1 MFAPLFGAVR
11 ADLDR
16 QIEWAR
22 VEVRR
27 QARHTALILIL
38 AGVAAF
44 AGLGAAVVGLI
55 ALYTW
60 LAMEH
65 GQFIALGMIGGGL
78 LLLALILF
86 ALALVRHRP
95 RFASP
100 PPLQFAQPAALL
112 GTLVQGRNARVVAGS
127 EQVLNLTTGTL
138 RSGSRSAI
146 FGTLA
151 LVALVGL
158 IAGRRLKKVKAS

>member
-1 MFAPLFGAVR
+1 MFASLFGAVR

-16 QIEWAR
+16 QVEWAR
-22 VEVRR
+22 IEAGR
-27 QARHTALILIL
+27 QARHTVLILVL
-38 AGVAAF
+38 ASVAAF
-44 AGLGAAVVGLI
+44 AGLGAAVLGLI

-60 LAMEH
+60 LAMDY

-86 ALALVRHRP
+86 ALAFGLHRP
-95 RFASP
+95 RLASP
-100 PPLQFAQPAALL
+100 PPLQIAQPAVLL
-112 GTLVQGRNARVVAGS
+112 GTLGQGRNAKVLTGGQ
-127 EQVLNLTTGTL
+127 QVLNLASDTMRG
-138 RSGSRSAI
+138 GSRSAL

-158 IAGRRLKKVKAS
+158 IAARRLK

>member
-1 MFAPLFGAVR
+1 MFAQLLGAMR

-22 VEVRR
+22 VEVGR
-27 QARHTALILIL
+27 QASHTALMLIL
-38 AGVAAF
+38 AGAA
-44 AGLGAAVVGLI
+44 AIVGLGAAVVGLV

-65 GQFIALGMIGGGL
+65 GQFTALGMIGGGL

-86 ALALVRHRP
+86 ALAFVRHRP

-100 PPLQFAQPAALL
+100 PPLQIAQPAALL
-112 GTLVQGRNARVVAGS
+112 GTLVQGRNVKALTGGQ
-127 EQVLNLTTGTL
+127 QVLDLATGTL
-138 RSGSRSAI
+138 RYGSRSAL

-158 IAGRRLKKVKAS
+158 IAAHRFK

>member
-65 GQFIALGMIGGGL
+65 GQFIALGMIGG
-78 LLLALILF
+78 ALRRGG
-86 ALALVRHRP
+86 AVRR
-95 RFASP
+95 
-100 PPLQFAQPAALL
+100 
-112 GTLVQGRNARVVAGS
+112 
-127 EQVLNLTTGTL
+127 
-138 RSGSRSAI
+138 
-146 FGTLA
+146 
-151 LVALVGL
+151 
-158 IAGRRLKKVKAS
+158 